1 MRRELHMALMGGK
14 KMTPA
19 SKWLAMPSIR
29 VFDEVECSKGQAMKV
44 LEEAAEVLEAWK
56 AYEDQQND
64 YWRNSDVM
72 DDLGVRLSE
81 KSLLDECADV
91 IQATCNLLAAI
102 GVEDMSDAMRE
113 CEMRNRA
120 RGRC

>member
-1 MRRELHMALMGGK
+1 
-14 KMTPA
+14 MTPA

-56 AYEDQQND
+56 EYEGQQND

-72 DDLGVRLSE
+72 DDIGVRLSE
-81 KSLLDECADV
+81 QNLLDECADV
-91 IQATCNLLAAI
+91 IQATANLAAAI
-102 GVEDMSDAMRE
+102 GVTDFGEIMKR
-113 CEMRNRA
+113 CEMRNRE
-120 RGRC
+120 RGRITK